1 MPVGG
6 TVSFSTDQQRGAV
19 LVVPGPAPIICID
32 ALSKEIERYKL
43 YVISHMDGW
52 IPFVK
57 AIGLKLS
64 DLMLVTGVDRTTL
77 WSTAAFARQSGDIGF
92 DLNVQYPTIGSVH
105 VAPEISWRHDT
116 GIITNTTPTPA
127 GGDTPNTE
135 LNQTLFVRRLRAK
148 HRFWGVSMKANAEPR
163 DPDLG
168 DGSDDW
174 DMNATMSSSIKM
186 EESPVR
192 SDVSHASIYRAAY
205 ANP

>member
-92 DLNVQYPTIGSVH
+92 DLNVQYPETFFLLRGNHECRHMTNYFTFHI
-105 VAPEISWRHDT
+105 ECTYMISGPWRKS
-116 GIITNTTPTPA
+116 
-127 GGDTPNTE
+127 
-135 LNQTLFVRRLRAK
+135 RLQSFR
-148 HRFWGVSMKANAEPR
+148 
-163 DPDLG
+163 
-168 DGSDDW
+168 
-174 DMNATMSSSIKM
+174 
-186 EESPVR
+186 
-192 SDVSHASIYRAAY
+192 
-205 ANP
+205 